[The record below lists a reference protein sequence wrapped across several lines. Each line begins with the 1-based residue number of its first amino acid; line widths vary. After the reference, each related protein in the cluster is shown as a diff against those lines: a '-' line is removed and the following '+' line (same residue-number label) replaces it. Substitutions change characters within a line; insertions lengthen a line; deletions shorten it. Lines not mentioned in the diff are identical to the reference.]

1 MSGGLKPRGSTRSVG
16 QRGIAPAYR
25 DCPATA
31 TPPAPGDSQQ
41 RGAHEDAE
49 QYRTGPA
56 KVAAPVDHR
65 PQQRLTIG
73 QHNLLAAGHR
83 MDNGP
88 LRPGTAARRDRRRP
102 RTQGRKQHHKG
113 KQGPDGTPR
122 RQHLHGA
129 STLPH
134 PCPADHHRPAP
145 RAWCCAATS
154 TRPRPR
160 RPWSRRWA
168 SPSGSGAAV
177 GRGDQGGTWP
187 GGAASRRIHGCER
200 HDGRL
205 PHWSDCPRRVTS
217 RVPSHPQLALI
228 IARDLRKRPADSF
241 SRHLA
246 SPLFRAVPR
255 GRASGGAKVERNPG
269 RRPTRG
275 ANAVAER
282 WVGTVRRECLD
293 HLLLLGR
300 QHLVRVLRSYEYELT
315 T

>member
-1 MSGGLKPRGSTRSVG
+1 MARSARV
-16 QRGIAPAYR
+16 P
-25 DCPATA
+25 
-31 TPPAPGDSQQ
+31 PPA
-41 RGAHEDAE
+41 
-49 QYRTGPA
+49 
-56 KVAAPVDHR
+56 
-65 PQQRLTIG
+65 
-73 QHNLLAAGHR
+73 
-83 MDNGP
+83 
-88 LRPGTAARRDRRRP
+88 GTAAVHALRGASNTIRASRALTARRGASIFMVRRP
-102 RTQGRKQHHKG
+102 YPTHAPPTIIALHPG
-113 KQGPDGTPR
+113 
-122 RQHLHGA
+122 HGA
-129 STLPH
+129 
-134 PCPADHHRPAP
+134 AP
-145 RAWCCAATS
+145 
-154 TRPRPR
+154 
-160 RPWSRRWA
+160 
-168 SPSGSGAAV
+168 
-177 GRGDQGGTWP
+177 
-187 GGAASRRIHGCER
+187 RRIHGCER

-282 WVGTVRRECLD
+282 WVGTVRREGLD
-293 HLLLLGR
+293 HLPLLGR